1 MGFTYR
7 YRAPYET
14 HKIHQG
20 TSAKMIKQ
28 VSGQGISKM
37 RAGLAVSAHG
47 FTLLIRW
54 EDQIWKKL
62 ETQLANGS
70 TAGSFP

>member
-14 HKIHQG
+14 HKIHERA
-20 TSAKMIKQ
+20 SAKMIKQ
-28 VSGQGISKM
+28 LSGQGTSKM
-37 RAGLAVSAHG
+37 REGLAVSAYG